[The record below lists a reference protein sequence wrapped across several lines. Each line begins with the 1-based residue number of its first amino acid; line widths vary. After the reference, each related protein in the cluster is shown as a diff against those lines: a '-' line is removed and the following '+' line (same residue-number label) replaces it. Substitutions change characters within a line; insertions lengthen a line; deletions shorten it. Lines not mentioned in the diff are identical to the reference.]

1 MFALSRSLAEL
12 VNSARSDCLVCAR
25 GPTTLRLWPICKHWL
40 GLADFRYGQRDA
52 GFFGYGHM
60 TGGWPGGQ
68 SEYVRVPFGEVNL
81 LKVPKELSGK
91 SLASSL
97 DFC

>member
-1 MFALSRSLAEL
+1 MCDRTNNSSLMANMYGRSSFPKHGEQ
-12 VNSARSDCLVCAR
+12 CLF
-25 GPTTLRLWPICKHWL
+25 L
-40 GLADFRYGQRDA
+40 GQRDA

-60 TGGWPGGQ
+60 TGGFPGGQ

-91 SLASSL
+91 LA
-97 DFC
+97 FCDYSGR